1 MTDMTQA
8 PPTLEALRE
17 RRDEIMR
24 LMEQYG
30 AYNVR
35 VFGSVARGDAGP
47 ESDVDFLVEFRDGTT
62 LWDTVGLWQDLQ
74 ELLKREV
81 NLVGE
86 DEYNTD
92 TRFMRRA
99 RKDAIPL

>member
-1 MTDMTQA
+1 MTDMTKP
-8 PPTLEALRE
+8 PPTLEALRQ

-47 ESDVDFLVEFRDGTT
+47 DSDVDFLVEFRDGTT

-74 ELLKREV
+74 ELLEREV

-86 DEYNTD
+86 DEHNAD

-99 RKDAIPL
+99 RKDALPL